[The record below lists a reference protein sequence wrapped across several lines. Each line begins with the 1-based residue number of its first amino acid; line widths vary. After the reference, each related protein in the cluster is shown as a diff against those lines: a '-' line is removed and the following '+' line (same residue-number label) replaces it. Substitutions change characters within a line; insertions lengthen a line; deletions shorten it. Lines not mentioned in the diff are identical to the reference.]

1 MVAKYDDIFEC
12 EMRLESCGAK
22 ALEKKTGYDR
32 ACGNE
37 VWKSVLCFQVEK
49 DSCALSSTDH
59 SAHTHQGC
67 GSHQVKLETK
77 NNHS

>member
-1 MVAKYDDIFEC
+1 
-12 EMRLESCGAK
+12 MRLESLGAR
-22 ALEKKTGYDR
+22 ALEKTTGYDR

-59 SAHTHQGC
+59 FAHTHQGC
-67 GSHQVKLETK
+67 GSHRVKLETK